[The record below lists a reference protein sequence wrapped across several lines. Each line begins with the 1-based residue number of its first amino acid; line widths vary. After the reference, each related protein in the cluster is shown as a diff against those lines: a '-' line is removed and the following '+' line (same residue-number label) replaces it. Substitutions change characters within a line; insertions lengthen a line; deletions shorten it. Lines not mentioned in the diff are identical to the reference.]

1 MVLLILTVPD
11 EKLQIVEKQEPC
23 RKNKLKIVSAEKS
36 FFVVTPMSLIDKKRS
51 HANLLFDSD
60 SFLLY
65 IQLALVKMFASAD
78 AKM

>member
-1 MVLLILTVPD
+1 MVWLILTVPD
-11 EKLQIVEKQEPC
+11 EKLQIVEKQEQC
-23 RKNKLKIVSAEKS
+23 RKKIKIVS
-36 FFVVTPMSLIDKKRS
+36 FFVVTPMSLIDKERS
-51 HANLLFDSD
+51 HANLLFDFD

>member
-1 MVLLILTVPD
+1 M
-11 EKLQIVEKQEPC
+11 KSC
-23 RKNKLKIVSAEKS
+23 RLSKNKSPTEKKIKIVSAEKS
-36 FFVVTPMSLIDKKRS
+36 FFVVTPMSLIDKERS